1 MQFALPDLAGF
12 VAAGLLLLLACALS
26 GIIYLLANSL
36 GKAPVI
42 GGWVTRDVNGWLT
55 DARNALLKASSATW
69 HFATG
74 MINWAWDI
82 LTKPL
87 IYLYHYATAAWQWLN
102 VLFTQT
108 IPDAENRVLNYALS
122 RFDAA
127 EADAAHLFTV
137 AERYTGTEIA
147 AAEHLAAELFAEAES
162 YAGKAV
168 AAAETALAADIRAV
182 QQAAAADL
190 TAAERALTSTIN
202 SVATA
207 ADKDLASLAGQT
219 NTDIGR
225 LANDVVSE
233 VTKAEAIAAA
243 NLAAVQAGIYTDLE
257 QWGDQAV
264 SHVWPDA
271 AQDIAALKQTL
282 GADFPWL
289 NDLLGALGGLGSVG
303 IAGALI
309 RAIAGAEVV
318 TNLADQCIIPNCR
331 NLSQFGQDLQDL
343 LSAASEAA
351 LLAWLVFLVADPQ
364 GWANDMAT
372 VAAPVAATVTA
383 DIARL
388 LGQG

>member
-12 VAAGLLLLLACALS
+12 VAAGFLLLLACAI
-26 GIIYLLANSL
+26 GLLAALIANTL

-42 GGWVTRDVNGWLT
+42 GGWVSRDLVGWMK
-55 DARNALLKASSATW
+55 DAQRGVLAGASATW

-87 IYLYHYATAAWQWLN
+87 IYLYNHAVAVWGWIHT
-102 VLFTQT
+102 LFTQT
-108 IPDAENRVLNYALS
+108 IPDAENRVLNYALTK
-122 RFDAA
+122 FDAA
-127 EADAAHLFTV
+127 EVDAAHLFSV
-137 AERYTGTEIA
+137 AERYTVTEVD
-147 AAEHLAAELFAEAES
+147 AAEKLAANLFAEAEN
-162 YAGKAV
+162 YAARIV
-168 AAAETALAADIRAV
+168 AAAESALLADIRAV

-190 TAAERALTSTIN
+190 TAAERALTSTIG

-207 ADKDLASLAGQT
+207 ADKDLASLAAQT
-219 NTDIGR
+219 NTDVGR
-225 LANDVVSE
+225 LAGDIVSE
-233 VTKAEAIAAA
+233 VTKAESIAAA

-271 AQDIAALKQTL
+271 DQDIAALKQTL

-309 RAIAGAEVV
+309 RAIAGAEAV
-318 TNLADQCIIPNCR
+318 TNLAEQCIIPNCR
-331 NLSQFGQDLQDL
+331 NLSQFGADLQDL

-383 DIARL
+383 GIARL